1 MFDYINHTFKY
12 WCFNGN
18 NCFYLERHDL
28 RKKDVDVMIDDRIF
42 FYSET
47 KEFAL
52 IIISGQIENIK
63 FSKEG
68 TLEGTKGWSGNF
80 AHNKKVFNWSGKF
93 YFKELENLNL
103 GTG

>member
-1 MFDYINHTFKY
+1 M
-12 WCFNGN
+12 
-18 NCFYLERHDL
+18 
-28 RKKDVDVMIDDRIF
+28 
-42 FYSET
+42 
-47 KEFAL
+47 
-52 IIISGQIENIK
+52 IISVLPLPQKWSRSKCEQAQNVNNKFTKLYTYMFITGFCWVWIENIK